1 MDDYYSAMQCSSI
14 QMNESAQTP
23 VAEEEGRRRRHT
35 TICCWNDEKI
45 LLFIFVVSG
54 LNDEKILLF
63 IFVVS
68 GLKIVEEGEKQKE
81 EWLLS
86 E

>member
-23 VAEEEGRRRRHT
+23 VGEEEGRRRRHT

-45 LLFIFVVSG
+45 L
-54 LNDEKILLF
+54 F

-68 GLKIVEEGEKQKE
+68 GLKVVEEGEKQKE